1 MLRRSFAACLP
12 PDIEKVKPLRGG
24 QQAMCLEALG
34 DVLTFAL
41 RNDDTGWHDRRIQS
55 LDIPG
60 NRIIF
65 PDVIVHVDSIT
76 MIRIDRKARGAQII
90 GSALQVGGIN
100 VMTFTAYEAI
110 FRDTKLEWGAMAA
123 GLLNVGVGTG
133 IKRLFRRKVFRV
145 GPWKK
150 IRLLDLN
157 FMSVPQQ

>member
-1 MLRRSFAACLP
+1 MFL
-12 PDIEKVKPLRGG
+12 
-24 QQAMCLEALG
+24 
-34 DVLTFAL
+34 
-41 RNDDTGWHDRRIQS
+41 
-55 LDIPG
+55 
-60 NRIIF
+60 
-65 PDVIVHVDSIT
+65 
-76 MIRIDRKARGAQII
+76 IDLNARGAHII
-90 GSALQVGGIN
+90 GSALEVGGIN
-100 VMTFTAYEAI
+100 VMSFSAYEAI